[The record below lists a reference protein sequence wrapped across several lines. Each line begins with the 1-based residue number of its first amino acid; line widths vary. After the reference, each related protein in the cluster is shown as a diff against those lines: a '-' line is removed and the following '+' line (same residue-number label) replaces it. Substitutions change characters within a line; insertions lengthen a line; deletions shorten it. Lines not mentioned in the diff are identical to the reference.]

1 MGGGGGG
8 GGWREGTRGVEER
21 EGRGSEDITR
31 PVGRAS
37 PQQGS

>member
-1 MGGGGGG
+1 VGK
-8 GGWREGTRGVEER
+8 GWIETEVEMREKGVEER